1 MDTPNYKEL
10 YEKILFEF
18 QELKLQLKKYTSSN
32 SKKKYYENNK
42 EEINKKTKEYREKTN
57 YHKNIPDEKLKEYR
71 KRAYEK
77 QKLKK
82 IQNNNLENDL
92 KI

>member
-10 YEKILFEF
+10 YEKLLFEF

-42 EEINKKTKEYREKTN
+42 EEINKKVKD
-57 YHKNIPDEKLKEYR
+57 YHKTIPPEKIKMYR
-71 KRAYEK
+71 KTAYEK
-77 QKLKK
+77 QKF
-82 IQNNNLENDL
+82 IF
-92 KI
+92 